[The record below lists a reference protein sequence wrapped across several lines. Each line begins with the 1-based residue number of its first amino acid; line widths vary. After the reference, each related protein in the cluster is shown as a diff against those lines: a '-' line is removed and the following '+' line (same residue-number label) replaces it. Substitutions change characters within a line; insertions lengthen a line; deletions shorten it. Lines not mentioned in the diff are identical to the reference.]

1 GEGNDTL
8 TGGNGVDLLEGGDGD
23 DVITGGEPSANGW
36 YRDGQYLADYH
47 HFSGVEQDTL
57 RGGAGNDLLQAGN
70 WWSSGRTYEGGAGN
84 DTLKGGYAGDVYLF
98 NLGDGDD
105 LVIDVAGPVNG
116 TTTGVDFTD
125 ELRFGADIAQS
136 DIEVVH
142 VGNDLVFRHINGT
155 DSVTVQNWFTADFSK
170 TNQLEKVTFT
180 STGASWSQADL
191 EQMVLKRA
199 GGSEND
205 TLYGWSGQDHLL
217 GGEGNDQLNG
227 GNGNDLLEGE
237 AGTDSLLGGDGDDS
251 LLGGVG
257 NDTLN
262 GGNGNDDY
270 HFASGGGHDRI
281 LDNQGND
288 TLHFDDITSDQLWF
302 RRDDK
307 SLVVTIKGG
316 ADAVT
321 LGDWYAGAANQVET
335 FVAADG
341 KKLLSSQ
348 VQLLVDAMAAFNPPV
363 AGGSQLHPVEQGDVQ
378 TLVASSWQ

>member
-1 GEGNDTL
+1 G
-8 TGGNGVDLLEGGDGD
+8 
-23 DVITGGEPSANGW
+23 
-36 YRDGQYLADYH
+36 
-47 HFSGVEQDTL
+47 
-57 RGGAGNDLLQAGN
+57 
-70 WWSSGRTYEGGAGN
+70 
-84 DTLKGGYAGDVYLF
+84 
-98 NLGDGDD
+98 
-105 LVIDVAGPVNG
+105 
-116 TTTGVDFTD
+116 
-125 ELRFGADIAQS
+125 
-136 DIEVVH
+136 
-142 VGNDLVFRHINGT
+142 
-155 DSVTVQNWFTADFSK
+155 WFTTDFSK
-170 TNQLEKVTFT
+170 TYQLEKVTFT

-191 EQMVLKRA
+191 EQMVLKFSGSA
-199 GGSEND
+199 GND

-227 GNGNDLLEGE
+227 GNGND
-237 AGTDSLLGGDGDDS
+237 TLLGGA
-251 LLGGVG
+251 G

-316 ADAVT
+316 EDSVT

-363 AGGSQLHPVEQGDVQ
+363 AGGSQLQPVEQGEVQ

>member
-1 GEGNDTL
+1 
-8 TGGNGVDLLEGGDGD
+8 
-23 DVITGGEPSANGW
+23 
-36 YRDGQYLADYH
+36 
-47 HFSGVEQDTL
+47 
-57 RGGAGNDLLQAGN
+57 
-70 WWSSGRTYEGGAGN
+70 
-84 DTLKGGYAGDVYLF
+84 
-98 NLGDGDD
+98 
-105 LVIDVAGPVNG
+105 
-116 TTTGVDFTD
+116 
-125 ELRFGADIAQS
+125 
-136 DIEVVH
+136 
-142 VGNDLVFRHINGT
+142 
-155 DSVTVQNWFTADFSK
+155 
-170 TNQLEKVTFT
+170 
-180 STGASWSQADL
+180 
-191 EQMVLKRA
+191 
-199 GGSEND
+199 END

-237 AGTDSLLGGDGDDS
+237 AGTDSLLGGDGNDT
-251 LLGGVG
+251 LLGGAG

-270 HFASGGGHDRI
+270 HFASGNGHDRI

-316 ADAVT
+316 ADSVT

-363 AGGSQLHPVEQGDVQ
+363 AGGSQLQPVEQGEVQ

>member
-1 GEGNDTL
+1 
-8 TGGNGVDLLEGGDGD
+8 
-23 DVITGGEPSANGW
+23 
-36 YRDGQYLADYH
+36 
-47 HFSGVEQDTL
+47 
-57 RGGAGNDLLQAGN
+57 
-70 WWSSGRTYEGGAGN
+70 
-84 DTLKGGYAGDVYLF
+84 
-98 NLGDGDD
+98 
-105 LVIDVAGPVNG
+105 
-116 TTTGVDFTD
+116 
-125 ELRFGADIAQS
+125 
-136 DIEVVH
+136 
-142 VGNDLVFRHINGT
+142 LVFRHINGT

-170 TNQLEKVTFT
+170 TCQLEKVTFT
-180 STGASWSQADL
+180 GTGASWSQADL

-217 GGEGNDQLNG
+217 GGEGNDLLSG
-227 GNGNDLLEGE
+227 GSGNDLLEGE
-237 AGTDSLLGGDGDDS
+237 AGTDSLVGGDGDDS

-363 AGGSQLHPVEQGDVQ
+363 AGGSQFQPVEQGDVQ

>member
-1 GEGNDTL
+1 
-8 TGGNGVDLLEGGDGD
+8 GNGVDLLEGGDGD

-36 YRDGQYLADYH
+36 YRDGQYEADYH
-47 HFSGVEQDTL
+47 HFQGVERDTL

-98 NLGDGDD
+98 NLGDGED
-105 LVIDVAGPVNG
+105 LVIDAAGPVNG
-116 TTTGVDFTD
+116 TTKGVDFAD

-142 VGNDLVFRHINGT
+142 VGNDLVFRHINGR

-217 GGEGNDQLNG
+217 GGEGNDTLNG
-227 GNGNDLLEGE
+227 GDGND
-237 AGTDSLLGGDGDDS
+237 TLLGGA
-251 LLGGVG
+251 G

-307 SLVVTIKGG
+307 NLVVTIKGG
-316 ADAVT
+316 TDSVT

-363 AGGSQLHPVEQGDVQ
+363 AGGSQLQPVEQGDVQ